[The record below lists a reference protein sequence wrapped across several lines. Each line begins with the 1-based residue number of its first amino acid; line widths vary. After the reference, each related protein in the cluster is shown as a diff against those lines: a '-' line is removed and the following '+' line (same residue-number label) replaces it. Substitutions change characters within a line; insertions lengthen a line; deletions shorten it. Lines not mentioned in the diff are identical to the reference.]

1 MTRTNRVLVTLLLAL
16 LAAASLAAA
25 PSREVTPTAELV
37 AGMMDTSKYKA
48 DPPFTIGVSTM
59 GEVNDW
65 QVAGLHHINYGLK
78 TKYKDVVGQVLYG
91 HAPWDANKQ
100 INAIE
105 DMVLKGIDLLILLP
119 ASEAALVSTIEKVMD
134 KGIPVVLFGAKAFTD
149 DFVSYVDRNNFDIG
163 YTWADWLGEKLGGKG
178 NVALVLGAPG
188 NSYTE
193 DVLRGAK
200 SCFQAKYPDIK
211 LVGPAYGFWSPPEA
225 KKAME
230 TLIRST
236 DRIDGV
242 LVDGGLMGFAVIEA
256 FKDANLPVPP
266 LTADDWNGFLKIA
279 KKENLDFCLVN
290 SGIDLSLDA
299 VDIAI
304 KILKGEPVPH
314 TVLAETQVYTSKD
327 IDRLVK
333 LNLPDSYW
341 AINKLPESEISRLYK

>member
-1 MTRTNRVLVTLLLAL
+1 
-16 LAAASLAAA
+16 
-25 PSREVTPTAELV
+25 
-37 AGMMDTSKYKA
+37 
-48 DPPFTIGVSTM
+48 
-59 GEVNDW
+59 
-65 QVAGLHHINYGLK
+65 
-78 TKYKDVVGQVLYG
+78 
-91 HAPWDANKQ
+91 
-100 INAIE
+100 
-105 DMVLKGIDLLILLP
+105 
-119 ASEAALVSTIEKVMD
+119 
-134 KGIPVVLFGAKAFTD
+134 
-149 DFVSYVDRNNFDIG
+149 
-163 YTWADWLGEKLGGKG
+163 
-178 NVALVLGAPG
+178 
-188 NSYTE
+188 
-193 DVLRGAK
+193 
-200 SCFQAKYPDIK
+200 
-211 LVGPAYGFWSPPEA
+211 
-225 KKAME
+225 ME

-256 FKDANLPVPP
+256 FKDTNLPVPP